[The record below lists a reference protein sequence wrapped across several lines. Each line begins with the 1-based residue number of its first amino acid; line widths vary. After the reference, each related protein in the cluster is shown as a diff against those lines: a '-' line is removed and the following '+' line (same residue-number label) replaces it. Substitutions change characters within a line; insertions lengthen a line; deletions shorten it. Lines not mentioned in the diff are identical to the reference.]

1 LGVDS
6 STDKIPFYPYCYV
19 KDLFNALLFVVF
31 FSIFLFYYPNL
42 LGHPDNYIP
51 ANPMVTPAHIVPEW
65 YFLPFYA
72 ILRSIP
78 DKLGGVIAMFGAIV
92 VLFLIPFI
100 NQSEVRSSTFRPIYR
115 KLFWFLFA
123 DFLIL
128 GWIGQK
134 VVETPYIEVGQ
145 IATVLYFL
153 FFCVVLPGLG
163 LVESAMIK
171 HK

>member
-1 LGVDS
+1 MCIRDS
-6 STDKIPFYPYCYV
+6 
-19 KDLFNALLFVVF
+19 
-31 FSIFLFYYPNL
+31 
-42 LGHPDNYIP
+42 YIP

-78 DKLGGVIAMFGAIV
+78 DKLGGVLAMFGAIV

-100 NQSEVRSSTFRPIYR
+100 NQSEVRSSAFRPLYR
-115 KLFWFLFA
+115 KAFWLLVA

-134 VVETPYIEVGQ
+134 VVETPYIEIGQ
-145 IATVLYFL
+145 IATVFYF
-153 FFCVVLPGLG
+153 FFFLVLLPGLG
-163 LVESAMIK
+163 ILESAMMK
-171 HK
+171 ESTK